1 MSELSEKVNPLDN
14 MDIGIKQ
21 LALFHEDLVVLDKHT
36 LGKYESDFE
45 ELRDLT
51 DKLRAEYSIVY
62 SKILSENPKLKV
74 HIGGV

>member
-1 MSELSEKVNPLDN
+1 MSELSEKVNPLDS
-14 MDIGIKQ
+14 MDVGIKQ

-36 LGKYESDFE
+36 LGKYESDLE

-51 DKLRAEYSIVY
+51 DKLRAEYSVVY
-62 SKILSENPKLKV
+62 SKILSENPKLNV

>member
-1 MSELSEKVNPLDN
+1 MSELSEKVNPLDS
-14 MDIGIKQ
+14 MDVGIKQ

-36 LGKYESDFE
+36 LGKYESDLE

-51 DKLRAEYSIVY
+51 DKLRAEYSAVY